1 MSHSWLRKLNGW
13 LHTHAGARASVVRTA
28 TLGVERLEPRSLLSA
43 ATGAAPEMLH
53 ELFPNAIAGSQRLD
67 VHQHDLG
74 GEYDIETAW
83 VDRAN
88 HPPMHDFFPPPPLA
102 TASAHRGASFV
113 APASTWGGTTT
124 VIVVMIETASPKGDA
139 RPPLMAMA
147 PPDEFA
153 NGGGLAAQLEA
164 SGRVGGDSGDNGRRM
179 AAMAPPPEGFDAFD
193 SKSAD
198 ARVDGR
204 WLANVAASF
213 AGSATALNGAIAGEN
228 DGASPLVEAL
238 RVHESVLQA
247 LAARGSQLEATS
259 GDWYL
264 AESSDAAA
272 REGDPASDNEAFASL
287 EMSDL
292 ATLARVTD
300 RQAAEVASLL
310 ERLER
315 GRGRREAA
323 PDASAQEGPSAE
335 DLAALEAARAA
346 VDAYESQGGMVLLR
360 TGDGTDGEEFAAVD
374 GALAALAADGEI
386 AIDAEV
392 GAYRAFSVGGG
403 DLSDAAMPVFP
414 VTAAEGK
421 SPVSAGAPR
430 AAEDQSAEPR
440 QSQATLPLAA
450 IGASILAAGRRS
462 QPRRRR
468 Q

>member
-1 MSHSWLRKLNGW
+1 MSRTWLRKLSGW
-13 LHTHAGARASVVRTA
+13 LHPHTGGRAALARSA

-43 ATGAAPEMLH
+43 ATGAAPELFH
-53 ELFPNAIAGSQRLD
+53 ESFRL
-67 VHQHDLG
+67 VVNQHNVG

-88 HPPMHDFFPPPPLA
+88 RAPVHDFPPPSLRL
-102 TASAHRGASFV
+102 TASSAHRGASFV
-113 APASTWGGTTT
+113 APASSWGGTTT
-124 VIVVMIETASPKGDA
+124 VIVVMIETVSPKADA

-147 PPDEFA
+147 PPDA
-153 NGGGLAAQLEA
+153 PADGGGLALPFDA
-164 SGRVGGDSGDNGRRM
+164 SGRVSGESGDSRRRA
-179 AAMAPPPEGFDAFD
+179 AAMAPPADEFDAFD
-193 SKSAD
+193 NQSAD
-198 ARVDGR
+198 PRGDGR

-213 AGSATALNGAIAGEN
+213 AGSAGALNGAVADEN

-238 RVHESVLQA
+238 RVHESVFQA

-264 AESSDAAA
+264 AESGDATA
-272 REGDPASDNEAFASL
+272 REGEPTSDNEAFASL

-315 GRGRREAA
+315 GRGRREADAGA
-323 PDASAQEGPSAE
+323 PDSNVNGAPSAE

-346 VDAYESQGGMVLLR
+346 AAYESQGGMVLLR
-360 TGDGTDGEEFAAVD
+360 AGDGTGGEEFAAVD

-403 DLSDAAMPVFP
+403 DLTDAALPVFP

-421 SPVSAGAPR
+421 SSASAGTR
-430 AAEDQSAEPR
+430 STAEDQSAEPR
-440 QSQATLPLAA
+440 QAQATLPLAA
-450 IGASILAAGRRS
+450 IGASILAAGRRA